1 MLRTLTL
8 ALCLGAVATPVLA
21 ESFLERMARQAA
33 EKMAQKAADTVMS
46 GGGSSSDGG
55 TKNRETSDDPQAG
68 QVLKPKPRATNT
80 AAPPSPAPAAAPAIK
95 AKKAPPP
102 GIYPGTINV
111 GAEIKAKKD
120 AFDEFGKVRC
130 SDCEGGYSYDSW
142 TQIFFNGELAGEY
155 NGWAKKLGNLRVGE
169 RLTWKGKASNGTLT
183 VVSENPVEGFRCK
196 QLTYR
201 LDKPNSSAERPGLL
215 CWGKLNE
222 YSSSDSW
229 VIVY

>member
-8 ALCLGAVATPVLA
+8 ALCLGAVATPALA

-33 EKMAQKAADTVMS
+33 EKMAQKAADSVMN

-80 AAPPSPAPAAAPAIK
+80 AAIPAPASAAAPAVK

-102 GIYPGTINV
+102 GVYPGTITV
-111 GAEIKAKKD
+111 GADIKAKKD

-130 SDCEGGYSYDSW
+130 NDCEGGYSYDSW

-183 VVSENPVEGFRCK
+183 VVSDSPVEGFRCK
-196 QLTYR
+196 HLTYR
-201 LDKPNSSAERPGLL
+201 LDKPNASAERPGLV

-222 YSSSDSW
+222 YSSNDSW

>member
-8 ALCLGAVATPVLA
+8 ALCLGTMATPVFA
-21 ESFLERMARQAA
+21 ESFLERMAQQAA
-33 EKMAQKAADTVMS
+33 EKMAQKAADSVMN

-55 TKNRETSDDPQAG
+55 AKNRETSDDPQAG
-68 QVLKPKPRATNT
+68 QVLKPKPRATTT
-80 AAPPSPAPAAAPAIK
+80 AAPPAPAPTAAPGVK

-102 GIYPGTINV
+102 GVYPGTIAV
-111 GAEIKAKKD
+111 SADIKAKKD

-155 NGWAKKLGNLRVGE
+155 NGWAKKLGNLKVGE
-169 RLTWKGKASNGTLT
+169 RLTWKGKASKGTLT
-183 VVSENPVEGFRCK
+183 VVSDSPVEGFRCK

-201 LDKPNSSAERPGLL
+201 LDKPNASAERPGLV

-222 YSSSDSW
+222 YSSNDSW